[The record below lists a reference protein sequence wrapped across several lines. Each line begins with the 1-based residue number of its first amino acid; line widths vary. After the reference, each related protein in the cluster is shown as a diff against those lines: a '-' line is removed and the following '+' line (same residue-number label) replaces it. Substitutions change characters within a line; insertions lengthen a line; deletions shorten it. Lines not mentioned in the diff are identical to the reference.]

1 MATKL
6 MRETKTHGE
15 LIAEEMNR
23 DPSFREE
30 WERTEFARVVAAQL
44 IDYRSRSGLSQ
55 RALGELLEMKQ
66 PMVARLESGE
76 SNPEIETLVNISRR
90 LGIEFMID
98 IAPAARAPRLVSKTV
113 VAQHVKQDRD
123 GVSVVFAAASS

>member
-113 VAQHVKQDRD
+113 VDQHVKQDRD